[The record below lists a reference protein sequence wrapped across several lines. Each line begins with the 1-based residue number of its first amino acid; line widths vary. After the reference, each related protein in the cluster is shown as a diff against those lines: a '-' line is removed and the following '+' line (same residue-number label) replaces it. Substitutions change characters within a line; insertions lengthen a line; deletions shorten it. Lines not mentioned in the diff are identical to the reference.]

1 LNYHERDAGAVDLT
15 NCDREPIHIPGAI
28 QPFGFLLALTPGWAI
43 ERAANTEAYFGS
55 PARGLIGKSAADI
68 FQPTAVRLLRERIAS
83 LRGDDSVER
92 MFSVRLI
99 SDQPLFDVA
108 VHMSDRLIILEC
120 EPAKGDEI
128 EVSSMVRGMVARLG
142 ATEQV
147 GSILREGARQLRML
161 TGFDRVMVYRFDPD
175 GSGEVVAEALEP
187 GVDSFLG
194 LHFPATDIPQQ
205 ARALYVRNFFRIIAD
220 IDETSCPIEPIEA
233 MPPLDLSMSL
243 FRAVSP
249 IHIEYLRNMGVR
261 ASLSV
266 SIVVDGKFWGLFACH
281 HYSPRLPSFAER
293 SASEL
298 FGQMFSLL
306 LGNAL
311 REETSAYEDRARK
324 ISDRLMAAAA
334 QDVDRLND
342 AEWIGDLVLEAI
354 PADGVAVSIDGES
367 SLSALTPAS
376 DDFDRI
382 IDELKQREISQVFTT
397 PRIADIVP
405 NAERFAH
412 KAAGLLAIPISRRP
426 RDYVVLFRAEQLR
439 AVRWA
444 GDQAKNIEYGPNG
457 PRLSP
462 RQSFEEWSNLVR
474 GEAKPFEHHEIR
486 VAEALRT
493 SLLEVVL
500 RLTEAASEERR
511 RAGEQQK
518 LLIAELNHRVRNILA
533 LIRALIGQTNR
544 ESVSVMDFV
553 GTLDSRVQSLARAH
567 DQLTAEQWGPG
578 HLHDLLTTEASAYLS
593 GEAQRLVIDGP
604 DVTIAPNAFTVMA
617 LVFHELVTNAA
628 KYGALSDSGSV
639 HVGWAMDDDGNL
651 AIDWEETGG
660 PAVQAPERRGFG
672 TTIIHDS
679 IPHELGG
686 EARVEYR
693 TAGLRAHFVLP
704 GRHVA
709 GIGEGNSNRTENR
722 AQAQDHGA
730 LIAGRHVLLLE
741 DSALIALDAE
751 DKLRELGAA
760 EVTLASTNAGA
771 AAALDSGKIQLAML
785 DFNLGKEN
793 SLPTA
798 TRLMEERIPFV
809 FASGY
814 GGDDTIPSQF
824 DAIPVILKP
833 YASQQIAQAIA
844 KLDPD
849 NPPTGD

>member
-1 LNYHERDAGAVDLT
+1 MTYREPDGGAVDLT

-28 QPFGFLLALTPGWAI
+28 QPFGFLLAVNADWVI
-43 ERAANTEAYFGS
+43 ERAANTKPHLDAE
-55 PARGLIGKSAADI
+55 PAGLVGMPLGAI
-68 FQPTAVRLLRERIAS
+68 FLPDAIRLLKDRITL
-83 LRGDDSVER
+83 LRGEDSVER
-92 MFSVRLI
+92 MFSIALAGDR
-99 SDQPLFDVA
+99 DLFDIA
-108 VHMSDRLIILEC
+108 VHFCGRSIVLEC
-120 EPAKGDEI
+120 EPARGDEI
-128 EVSSMVRGMVARLG
+128 EVSSIVRGMVSRLG
-142 ATEQV
+142 VTEGV
-147 GSILREGARQLRML
+147 SAVLREGARQLRML
-161 TGFDRVMVYRFDPD
+161 TGFDRVMVYRFDAD

-194 LHFPATDIPQQ
+194 LHFPASDIPQQ

-220 IDETSCPIEPIEA
+220 VEDVPQPIEPVNA
-233 MPPLDLSMSL
+233 PPLDLSMSL

-293 SASEL
+293 SAAEL

-311 REETSAYEDRARK
+311 RSEVAEYEDRARRV
-324 ISDRLMAAAA
+324 SDRLMAAAA
-334 QDVDRLND
+334 QDSGRLND
-342 AEWIGDLVLEAI
+342 AQWIGDLVLDAI
-354 PADGVAVSIDGES
+354 PADGVGVFIEGSVSLTG
-367 SLSALTPAS
+367 LTPDS
-376 DDFDRI
+376 RDFEAI
-382 IDELKQREISQVFTT
+382 VSVLQGREVTQVFTT
-397 PRIADIVP
+397 RRIAEILPD
-405 NAERFAH
+405 ADGFAH

-444 GDQAKNIEYGPNG
+444 GNQAKNIEYGPNG
-457 PRLSP
+457 PRLTP
-462 RQSFEEWSNLVR
+462 RKSFEEWSNLVR
-474 GEAKPFEHHEIR
+474 GEAKPFEEQERR

-500 RLTEAASEERR
+500 RLTEVASEERR

-544 ESVSVMDFV
+544 EVGSVSDFV

-578 HLHDLLTTEASAYLS
+578 RLKDLIATEASAYLS
-593 GEAQRLVIDGP
+593 GGANSIVCDGP
-604 DVTIAPNAFTVMA
+604 DVAISPTAFTVMA
-617 LVFHELVTNAA
+617 LVIHELTTNAA
-628 KYGALSDSGSV
+628 KYGALSDSGTVNVRWRIDPTGS
-639 HVGWAMDDDGNL
+639 L
-651 AIDWEETGG
+651 AIDWEESGG
-660 PAVQAPERRGFG
+660 PAVMPPKRRGFG
-672 TTIIHDS
+672 TTIIHQS

-686 EARVEYR
+686 EAEVDFR
-693 TAGLRAHFVLP
+693 TAGMRAHFVLP

-709 GIGEGNSNRTENR
+709 GVVEGDDGKNERKPSPESETPM
-722 AQAQDHGA
+722 
-730 LIAGRHVLLLE
+730 IAGRNILLLE

-751 DKLRELGAA
+751 DKLRDLGAR
-760 EVTLASTNAGA
+760 EVTLAASNNAA
-771 AAALDSGKIQLAML
+771 AAALDSGMVELAML

-798 TRLMEERIPFV
+798 TRLMNEGIPFV

-814 GGDDTIPSQF
+814 GGDDTIPEQF
-824 DAIPVILKP
+824 ADIPVILKP
-833 YASQQIAQAIA
+833 YASQQIAHAFAQLAPN
-844 KLDPD
+844 PD
-849 NPPTGD
+849 T

>member
-1 LNYHERDAGAVDLT
+1 MNYQDTGGSGAVDLT
-15 NCDREPIHIPGAI
+15 NCDREPIHIPGSI
-28 QPFGFLLALTPGWAI
+28 QPFGFLLALNGDWVV
-43 ERAANTEAYFGS
+43 ERAANTQPFMDID
-55 PARGLIGKSAADI
+55 PRGLIGMSAATI
-68 FQPTAVRLLRERIAS
+68 FLPQAITLLRERLSA
-83 LRGDDSVER
+83 LRGEDAVER
-92 MFSVRLI
+92 MFSVRLMA
-99 SDQPLFDVA
+99 DKPKFDVA
-108 VHMSDRLIILEC
+108 LHLSGRSIVIEC

-147 GSILREGARQLRML
+147 SAILREGARQLRML
-161 TGFDRVMVYRFDPD
+161 TGFDRVKVYRFDPD

-194 LHFPATDIPQQ
+194 LHFPASDIPQQ

-220 IDETSCPIEPIEA
+220 VSDTPCPVEPVERA
-233 MPPLDLSMSL
+233 EPLDLSMSL

-249 IHIEYLRNMGVR
+249 IHIEYLRNMGVG

-281 HYSPRLPSFAER
+281 HYAPRLPSFAER
-293 SASEL
+293 SAAEL

-311 REETSAYEDRARK
+311 RKEAGEYEDRARK
-324 ISDRLMAAAA
+324 ISERLLAAAA
-334 QDVDRLND
+334 QDAARLND
-342 AEWIGDLVLEAI
+342 AEWIGDIVLDAI
-354 PADGVAVSIDGES
+354 PADGVGVVIDGS
-367 SLSALTPAS
+367 VSMSGLTPTQ
-376 DDFDRI
+376 DEFERI
-382 IDELKQREISQVFTT
+382 VRELERREVGQIYTT
-397 PRIADIVP
+397 QRIADILP
-405 NAERFAH
+405 DAAEFAH
-412 KAAGLLAIPISRRP
+412 KAAGMLAIPVSRRP

-439 AVRWA
+439 SVRWA
-444 GDQAKNIEYGPNG
+444 GNQAKNIEYGPNG
-457 PRLSP
+457 PRLTP

-474 GEAKPFEHHEIR
+474 GEAKRFEEAEIR

-544 ESVSVMDFV
+544 EVASVRDFV

-578 HLHDLLTTEASAYLS
+578 RLKELISTEASAYLS
-593 GEAQRLVIDGP
+593 GAEQRLVVEGP
-604 DVTIAPNAFTVMA
+604 DVTITPSAFTVMA
-617 LVFHELVTNAA
+617 LVVHELVTNAA
-628 KYGALSDSGSV
+628 KYGALSDGGTV
-639 HVGWAMDDDGNL
+639 TVGWSLDGDRNL
-651 AIDWEETGG
+651 AIRWEESGG
-660 PAVQAPERRGFG
+660 PAVTAPTRRGFG

-686 EARVEYR
+686 AASVEYR
-693 TAGLRAHFVLP
+693 TAGLLAQFTLP

-709 GIGEGNSNRTENR
+709 GVVEGSEARIESKAAPRNEGSV
-722 AQAQDHGA
+722 
-730 LIAGRHVLLLE
+730 IVGRHVLLVE

-760 EVTLASTNAGA
+760 EVTLASTNAAA
-771 AAALDSGKIQLAML
+771 AAALDDGGIELAML

-798 TRLMEERIPFV
+798 TRLKNEAIPFV

-814 GGDDTIPSQF
+814 GGDDTIPAEF
-824 DAIPVILKP
+824 ADIPVILKP
-833 YASQQIAQAIA
+833 YASQQIAEALAQ
-844 KLDPD
+844 L
-849 NPPTGD
+849 PPPAGD